1 MIAVGSEYCS
11 PFDGN
16 IEIVAV
22 EQVEDLGTKLQPP
35 GTLFKYRKLLGH
47 REIPIV
53 ESRTQQQIPA
63 RRAQESSRLD
73 REGAGIKVEVW
84 PALQ

>member
-1 MIAVGSEYCS
+1 LIAVGSEYRT

-35 GTLFKYRKLLGH
+35 GTLF
-47 REIPIV
+47 
-53 ESRTQQQIPA
+53 
-63 RRAQESSRLD
+63 
-73 REGAGIKVEVW
+73 
-84 PALQ
+84 